1 MKLKWSGN
9 ILERNFYYII
19 PAMKTGLPVKAGW
32 RNASIKYFLKKMDEG
47 AEDTGAVWMGWKI

>member
-1 MKLKWSGN
+1 
-9 ILERNFYYII
+9 
-19 PAMKTGLPVKAGW
+19 LPVKAGW